1 MAIKTIKEESLT
13 ALGNA
18 IRNKTGNE
26 ALLEFPNGMV
36 NAISGIE
43 TSGAIEALDITA
55 NGVYNAPEGVDGYN
69 PITVAVPERVP
80 VVESKEITANGTYTP
95 AEGVDGFN
103 SVVVN
108 VPQNGGLPEEALLI
122 TGDCS
127 SRFDGG
133 YWNWFIE
140 GYGNQITTKDIT
152 DCKDM
157 FKYSPGLTS
166 IPFDINC
173 IKSDYYGYYFDFMF
187 NKCYGV
193 TNIGKIVNARPKQ
206 MNYMFSECNS
216 LRYLP
221 EFVNPNFDKIHEGG
235 PLNDIFDSCRSLRQI
250 PKDFLKELWGLT
262 TRSNYTIFRS
272 GFSGCY
278 ALDEIRGLNPQ
289 TRDMTSNMFSSTF
302 NSCYRL
308 KDVIFATQDDGTPYT
323 VNWKSQTIDLGR
335 DYIGYAYDD
344 SSILN
349 YNSGITADKKVI
361 DDTTYQALKND
372 PDWFTTKVEYSRYN
386 HDSAV
391 NTINS
396 LPDTSAFL
404 ATNGG
409 TNTIKF
415 KGAAGSATDG
425 GAINTLT
432 EEEIAV
438 ATAKGWTVSLS

>member
-18 IRNKTGNE
+18 IRIKTGNE

-69 PITVAVPERVP
+69 PITV
-80 VVESKEITANGTYTP
+80 
-95 AEGVDGFN
+95 
-103 SVVVN
+103 N
-108 VPQNGGLPEEALLI
+108 VPQDGSPPEEAFVI
-122 TGDCS
+122 SGDCN
-127 SRFDGG
+127 SRFNNDN
-133 YWNWFIE
+133 WNWYIE
-140 GYGNQITTKDIT
+140 GYGSQITTQNIT
-152 DCKDM
+152 NCYYM
-157 FKYSPGLTS
+157 FRNSQKLTS

-173 IKSDYYGYYFDFMF
+173 DKNNYINFLNIFENC
-187 NKCYGV
+187 NKL
-193 TNIGKIVNARPKQ
+193 TNIGKIINPFFWAMGR
-206 MNYMFSECNS
+206 MFDQCYN

-221 EFVNPNFDKIHEGG
+221 EFVNPNFSYLHTNETNNGSMF
-235 PLNDIFDSCRSLRQI
+235 NDCYSLRQI
-250 PKDFLKELWGLT
+250 PENFLKELWSISMT
-262 TRSNYTIFRS
+262 SNLSFFWNW
-272 GFSGCY
+272 FSGCS
-278 ALDEIRGLNPQ
+278 ALDEIRGINPQ
-289 TRDMTSNMFSSTF
+289 TSNITSNMLSSSFT
-302 NSCYRL
+302 SCSRV
-308 KDVIFATQDDGTPYT
+308 KDIIFATQDDGTPYT
-323 VNWKSQTIDLGR
+323 VNWSNQTCNLSWAV
-335 DYIGYAYDD
+335 GYLYRYTDN
-344 SSILN
+344 ILN
-349 YNSGITADKKVI
+349 YNSGITADKEVK

-432 EEEIAV
+432 AEEIAV

>member
-18 IRNKTGNE
+18 IRIKTGNE
-26 ALLEFPNGMV
+26 NLLEFPNGMV

-80 VVESKEITANGTYTP
+80 VVESKEIIENGTYTP

-108 VPQNGGLPEEALLI
+108 VPQNGSLPEEALLI
-122 TGDCS
+122 SGDCD
-127 SRFDGG
+127 SRFSDDN
-133 YWNWFIE
+133 WNWFVE
-140 GYGNQITTKDIT
+140 GYGNKITTENIRN
-152 DCKDM
+152 CSRM
-157 FKYSPGLTS
+157 FNGSNNLTS
-166 IPFDINC
+166 IPFNINC
-173 IKSDYYGYYFDFMF
+173 DKNRNISFLQMF
-187 NKCYGV
+187 QGCNKL
-193 TNIGKIVNARPKQ
+193 TNIGKIINPSFWA
-206 MNYMFSECNS
+206 MGTMFFHCFN

-221 EFVNPNFDKIHEGG
+221 EFVNPNFSYLHTSGNNNGNMFTI
-235 PLNDIFDSCRSLRQI
+235 CYSLRQI
-250 PKDFLKELWGLT
+250 PENFLKELWSIT
-262 TRSNYTIFRS
+262 TNISSTFFWNW
-272 GFSGCY
+272 FSGCS
-278 ALDEIRGLNPQ
+278 ALDEIRGINPQ
-289 TRDMTSNMFSSTF
+289 TSDMTSNMLSSSFSSC
-302 NSCYRL
+302 SRV
-308 KDVIFATQDDGTPYT
+308 KDIIFATQDDGTSYT
-323 VNWKSQTIDLGR
+323 VNWSNQTCDLTNF
-335 DYIGYAYDD
+335 IGYGEKNY
-344 SSILN
+344 ILN
-349 YNSGITADKKVI
+349 FNSGITADKEVK

-404 ATNGG
+404 ASSGG

-432 EEEIAV
+432 AEEIAV

>member
-18 IRNKTGNE
+18 IRIKTGNVD
-26 ALLEFPNGMV
+26 LLEFPNGMV

-80 VVESKEITANGTYTP
+80 VVESKNITANGTYTP

-122 TGDCS
+122 SGGCGNRFYGDC
-127 SRFDGG
+127 
-133 YWNWFIE
+133 WNWFIE
-140 GYGNQITTKDIT
+140 NYGNQITTQNIEE
-152 DCKDM
+152 CFNM
-157 FKYSPGLTS
+157 FRGSFNLTS

-173 IKSDYYGYYFDFMF
+173 DNLYNHRFDFMF
-187 NKCYGV
+187 YQCNNL
-193 TNIGKIVNARPKQ
+193 TNIGKIINAYPEQ
-206 MNYMFSECNS
+206 MNYMFSSCRK

-221 EFVNPNFDKIHEGG
+221 EFININFDSIHNGG
-235 PLNDIFDSCRSLRQI
+235 DLSGMFQYCYSLRQI
-250 PKDFLKELWGLT
+250 PEDFLKELWGLIT
-262 TRSNYTIFRS
+262 NKNYSVFKSNFYA
-272 GFSGCY
+272 CY
-278 ALDEIRGLNPQ
+278 SLDEIRGVNPQ
-289 TRDMTSNMFSSTF
+289 TKDIATNMFYDAF
-302 NSCYRL
+302 GSCYRL
-308 KDVIFATQDDGTPYT
+308 KDIIFATQNDGTPYT
-323 VNWKSQTIDLGR
+323 INWKSQTIDLGR
-335 DYIGYAYDD
+335 DYLGYAYDN
-344 SSILN
+344 SSILDH
-349 YNSGITADKKVI
+349 NSGITADKEVI

-415 KGAAGSATDG
+415 LGASGSATDG

-432 EEEIAV
+432 QEEIAV
-438 ATAKGWTVSLS
+438 ATAKGWTVTLV

>member
-18 IRNKTGNE
+18 IRIKTGNE
-26 ALLEFPNGMV
+26 NLLEFPNGMV

-80 VVESKEITANGTYTP
+80 VVESKAIIENGTYTP

-108 VPQNGGLPEEALLI
+108 VPQDGSLPEEAFVI
-122 TGDCS
+122 SGDCNY
-127 SRFDGG
+127 RFQQDN
-133 YWNWFIE
+133 WSWFIKT
-140 GYGNQITTKDIT
+140 YGNRIITNNIT
-152 DCKDM
+152 SCKWA
-157 FKYSPGLTS
+157 FYNCSSLTS
-166 IPFDINC
+166 IPFNINC
-173 IKSDYYGYYFDFMF
+173 DNSSQNLFERMF
-187 NKCYGV
+187 GGCNNI
-193 TNIGKIVNARPKQ
+193 TNIGKIINARPNDMSQ
-206 MNYMFSECNS
+206 MFNYCYK

-221 EFVNPNFDKIHEGG
+221 EFVN
-235 PLNDIFDSCRSLRQI
+235 LNLSDMHGQTYASFNDMFNSCYSLREM
-250 PKDFLKELWGLT
+250 PEDFLKQLYGAMTSTSYTLF
-262 TRSNYTIFRS
+262 NY
-272 GFSGCY
+272 GFNHCY
-278 ALDEIRGLNPQ
+278 VLDEIRGLNPQ
-289 TRDMTSNMFSSTF
+289 TGTITSNAFYGTF
-302 NSCYRL
+302 NYCSRV
-308 KDVIFATQDDGTPYT
+308 KDIIFATQDDGTPYT
-323 VNWKSQTIDLGR
+323 VNWKSQTIDLGI
-335 DYIGYAYDD
+335 DYIGYAY
-344 SSILN
+344 SNSNILN
-349 YNSGITADKKVI
+349 FNSGITADKEVI
-361 DDTTYQALKND
+361 DDTTYQALKNN
-372 PDWFTTKVEYSRYN
+372 PDWWTKNVAYSRYN

-432 EEEIAV
+432 AEEIAV

>member
-18 IRNKTGNE
+18 IRIKTGNQD
-26 ALLEFPNGMV
+26 LLEFPNGMV
-36 NAISGIE
+36 NAISGIK

-80 VVESKEITANGTYTP
+80 VVESKEITENGTYTP

-108 VPQNGGLPEEALLI
+108 VPKNGSLPEEALLI
-122 TGDCS
+122 SGNCDNRFYGD
-127 SRFDGG
+127 

-140 GYGNQITTKDIT
+140 NYGNQITTQNIEE
-152 DCKDM
+152 CSNM
-157 FKYSPGLTS
+157 FRGSSNLTS
-166 IPFDINC
+166 IPFNINC
-173 IKSDYYGYYFDFMF
+173 DNLYGHRFDFTF
-187 NKCYGV
+187 YSCTYL
-193 TNIGKIVNARPKQ
+193 TNIGKIINARPNQ
-206 MNYMFSECNS
+206 MNYMFSSCHK

-235 PLNDIFDSCRSLRQI
+235 NLTGVFQYCYSLRQI
-250 PKDFLKELWGLT
+250 PENFLKELWGLIT
-262 TRSNYTIFRS
+262 NKKYSVFNSNFY
-272 GFSGCY
+272 GCY

-289 TRDMTSNMFSSTF
+289 TGNMTSDMFYDTF
-302 NSCYRL
+302 GSGYRL
-308 KDVIFATQDDGTPYT
+308 KDIIFAIQDDGTPYT

-335 DYIGYAYDD
+335 DYIGYAYD
-344 SSILN
+344 SSTILN
-349 YNSGITADKKVI
+349 YNSGITADKEVI

-386 HDSAV
+386 HNSAV

-432 EEEIAV
+432 AEEIAV

>member
-26 ALLEFPNGMV
+26 NLLEFPNGMV

-69 PITVAVPERVP
+69 PITV
-80 VVESKEITANGTYTP
+80 
-95 AEGVDGFN
+95 
-103 SVVVN
+103 N
-108 VPQNGGLPEEALLI
+108 VPQDGSPPEEAFI
-122 TGDCS
+122 ISGNCD
-127 SRFDGG
+127 SRFSDNN
-133 YWNWFIE
+133 WNWFVE
-140 GYGNQITTKDIT
+140 GYGNKITTENIRN
-152 DCKDM
+152 CSRM
-157 FKYSPGLTS
+157 FNNSDNLTS
-166 IPFDINC
+166 IPFNINC
-173 IKSDYYGYYFDFMF
+173 DKNNNISFLQIFEKC
-187 NKCYGV
+187 NKL
-193 TNIGKIVNARPKQ
+193 TNIGKIINPSFWA
-206 MNYMFSECNS
+206 MGTMFYCCYN

-221 EFVNPNFDKIHEGG
+221 EFVNPNFSCIHTSGNNNGSMFKE
-235 PLNDIFDSCRSLRQI
+235 CYSLRQI
-250 PKDFLKELWGLT
+250 PENFLKELWSIT
-262 TRSNYTIFRS
+262 DVSSFTFFWNW
-272 GFSGCY
+272 FSGCS
-278 ALDEIRGLNPQ
+278 ALDEIRGINPQ
-289 TRDMTSNMFSSTF
+289 TSDITSNILSSSFSSC
-302 NSCYRL
+302 SRV
-308 KDVIFATQDDGTPYT
+308 KDIIFATQDDGTPYT
-323 VNWKSQTIDLGR
+323 VNWSNQTCDLSWAV
-335 DYIGYAYDD
+335 GYLYMYTDN
-344 SSILN
+344 ILN
-349 YNSGITADKKVI
+349 YNSGITADKEVI

-415 KGAAGSATDG
+415 KSAAGSATDG

-432 EEEIAV
+432 EAEIAV

>member
-18 IRNKTGNE
+18 IRIKTGNVD
-26 ALLEFPNGMV
+26 LLEFPNGMV

-95 AEGVDGFN
+95 AQGVDGFN

-108 VPQNGGLPEEALLI
+108 VPQDGSPPEEAFVI
-122 TGDCS
+122 SGDCNY
-127 SRFDGG
+127 RFQNNN
-133 YWNWFIE
+133 WSWFIKT
-140 GYGNQITTKDIT
+140 YGNRITTNNIG
-152 DCKDM
+152 DCKWA
-157 FKYSPGLTS
+157 FLNCSSLTS
-166 IPFDINC
+166 IPFNINC
-173 IKSDYYGYYFDFMF
+173 NNSSQYIFERMFDS
-187 NKCYGV
+187 CTGI
-193 TNIGKIVNARPKQ
+193 TSIGKIINARPSNMRQ
-206 MNYMFSECNS
+206 MFNWCNK

-221 EFVNPNFDKIHEGG
+221 EFVN
-235 PLNDIFDSCRSLRQI
+235 LNLSGMNNWINADFSSMFSSCYSLREI
-250 PKDFLKELWGLT
+250 PEDFLKQLYGAMT
-262 TRSNYTIFRS
+262 ITSYTL
-272 GFSGCY
+272 FSGGFYNCY
-278 ALDEIRGLNPQ
+278 VLDEIRGLNPQ
-289 TRDMTSNMFSSTF
+289 TGTITSNAFYSTF
-302 NSCYRL
+302 DYCYRL

-323 VNWKSQTIDLGR
+323 VNQSNQTIDLSN
-335 DYIGYAYDD
+335 YLGYA
-344 SSILN
+344 SRNSNILN
-349 YNSGITADKKVI
+349 YNSGITADKEVI
-361 DDTTYQALKND
+361 DDTTYQALKNN

-415 KGAAGSATDG
+415 LGASGSATDG

-432 EEEIAV
+432 QEEIAV
-438 ATAKGWTVSLS
+438 ATAKGWTVTLV

>member
-18 IRNKTGNE
+18 IRIKTGNE
-26 ALLEFPNGMV
+26 NLLEFPNGMV

-69 PITVAVPERVP
+69 PITVAVPERIP
-80 VVESKEITANGTYTP
+80 VVESKEITENGTYIP

-108 VPQNGGLPEEALLI
+108 VPQDGSPPAEAFVI
-122 TGDCS
+122 SGDCDN
-127 SRFDGG
+127 RFYGDC
-133 YWNWFIE
+133 WNWFIE
-140 GYGNQITTKDIT
+140 NYGNQITTQNIKG
-152 DCKDM
+152 CSNM
-157 FKYSPGLTS
+157 FHSSSNLTS

-173 IKSDYYGYYFDFMF
+173 HNLYSRSFDFMYYS
-187 NKCYGV
+187 CQHL
-193 TNIGKIVNARPKQ
+193 TNIGKIVNARPNQ
-206 MNYMFSECNS
+206 MNYMFGNCSR

-235 PLNDIFDSCRSLRQI
+235 NLTGIFKYCRSLRQI
-250 PKDFLKELWGLT
+250 PENFLKELWGLT
-262 TRSNYTIFRS
+262 TNKSYSVFNDNFNS
-272 GFSGCY
+272 CY

-289 TRDMTSNMFSSTF
+289 TGNMTSNMFYDAFGSG
-302 NSCYRL
+302 YRL
-308 KDVIFATQDDGTPYT
+308 KDIIFATQDGGTPYT
-323 VNWKSQTIDLGR
+323 INWKSQTIDLGR
-335 DYIGYAYDD
+335 DYIGYAYD
-344 SSILN
+344 SSTILN
-349 YNSGITADKKVI
+349 YNSGITADKEVI
-361 DDTTYQALKND
+361 DDTTYQALKNN

-438 ATAKGWTVSLS
+438 ATAKGWTVSLL

>member
-18 IRNKTGNE
+18 IRIKTGNE
-26 ALLEFPNGMV
+26 GLLEFPNGMV

-55 NGVYNAPEGVDGYN
+55 NGVYNAPESVDGYN

-80 VVESKEITANGTYTP
+80 VVESKEITENGTYTP

-108 VPQNGGLPEEALLI
+108 VPQNGSLPEEALLI
-122 TGDCS
+122 SGDCS
-127 SRFDGG
+127 GRFDGG

-173 IKSDYYGYYFDFMF
+173 IKSDQYGYYFDFMF
-187 NKCYGV
+187 NKCYSV

-206 MNYMFSECNS
+206 MNYMFSECSN
-216 LRYLP
+216 LRCLP
-221 EFVNPNFDKIHEGG
+221 EFVNPNFDKIHESGI
-235 PLNDIFDSCRSLRQI
+235 LNDIFESCRSLRQI
-250 PKDFLKELWGLT
+250 PEVFLKELWGLA

-272 GFSGCY
+272 GFQSCY
-278 ALDEIRGLNPQ
+278 ALDEIRGLNSQ
-289 TRDMTSNMFSSTF
+289 TRNMTSNMFSYTF

-308 KDVIFATQDDGTPYT
+308 KDIIFATQDDGTPYT
-323 VNWKSQTIDLGR
+323 VNWSNQTIGLNV
-335 DYIGYAYDD
+335 DYIGYAYDN

-349 YNSGITADKKVI
+349 YNSGITADKEVK

-372 PDWFTTKVEYSRYN
+372 PDWFTTKIEYSRYN

>member
-18 IRNKTGNE
+18 IRIKTGNE

-80 VVESKEITANGTYTP
+80 VVESKEITENGTYTP

-122 TGDCS
+122 SGDCRN
-127 SRFDGG
+127 RFSNNT
-133 YWNWFIE
+133 WNWYIE
-140 GYGNQITTKDIT
+140 GYGNQITTNQIT
-152 DCKDM
+152 ECARM
-157 FKYSPGLTS
+157 FYYSGSLTS
-166 IPFDINC
+166 IPFNINC
-173 IKSDYYGYYFDFMF
+173 ENSSQYSFEGMF
-187 NKCYGV
+187 SGCEDI
-193 TNIGKIVNARPKQ
+193 TNIGKIINARP
-206 MNYMFSECNS
+206 NYMNEMFNWCTR

-221 EFVNPNFDKIHEGG
+221 EFVNLNLSGMHDWGNANFSSM
-235 PLNDIFDSCRSLRQI
+235 FYYCFSLREI
-250 PKDFLKELWGLT
+250 PEDFLKELYGGT
-262 TRSNYTIFRS
+262 TRTSYTLFS
-272 GFSGCY
+272 AGFNNCY
-278 ALDEIRGLNPQ
+278 CLDEIRGLNPK
-289 TRDMTSNMFSSTF
+289 TGAITSNAFYNTF
-302 NSCYRL
+302 QYCSRVKNIL
-308 KDVIFATQDDGTPYT
+308 FATQDDGTPYT
-323 VNWKSQTIDLGR
+323 ATLSNQTIDLS
-335 DYIGYAYDD
+335 DYLGYAYNTNN
-344 SSILN
+344 ILN
-349 YNSGITADKKVI
+349 YNSGITADKEVI
-361 DDTTYQALKND
+361 DDTTYQALKNNL
-372 PDWFTTKVEYSRYN
+372 DWFTTKVEYSRYN

-404 ATNGG
+404 TTNGG

>member
-18 IRNKTGNE
+18 IRIKTGNE
-26 ALLEFPNGMV
+26 NLLEFPNGMV

-69 PITVAVPERVP
+69 PITV
-80 VVESKEITANGTYTP
+80 
-95 AEGVDGFN
+95 
-103 SVVVN
+103 N
-108 VPQNGGLPEEALLI
+108 VPQDGSPPEEAFVI
-122 TGDCS
+122 SGDCMYMFMNDKWS
-127 SRFDGG
+127 
-133 YWNWFIE
+133 WFVNN
-140 GYGNQITTKDIT
+140 YGNRITTENLKSCT
-152 DCKDM
+152 DM
-157 FKYSPGLTS
+157 FNSARSITS
-166 IPFDINC
+166 IPFDLNFYNRDNN
-173 IKSDYYGYYFDFMF
+173 SYLRMF
-187 NKCYGV
+187 YECNNV
-193 TNIGKIVNARPKQ
+193 TKIGKIINIYPYTMSNFFGNCYR
-206 MNYMFSECNS
+206 

-221 EFVNPNFDKIHEGG
+221 EFINPNFDIIHTSTSA
-235 PLNDIFDSCRSLRQI
+235 DY
-250 PKDFLKELWGLT
+250 
-262 TRSNYTIFRS
+262 SNI
-272 GFSGCY
+272 FSGCY
-278 ALDEIRGLNPQ
+278 SLREISEDLLNQIWGITTRNSYTIFYYGFERCYSLDEIRGLNPQ
-289 TRDMTSNMFSSTF
+289 TGNMTSNIFNGTF
-302 NSCYRL
+302 KYNARL
-308 KDVIFATQDDGTPYT
+308 KDVIFATQNDGTPYT
-323 VNWKSQTIDLGR
+323 VNWSNQTIDLTNF
-335 DYIGYAYDD
+335 IGYGELGSAKNY
-344 SSILN
+344 ILN
-349 YNSGITADKKVI
+349 YNSGITADKEVI